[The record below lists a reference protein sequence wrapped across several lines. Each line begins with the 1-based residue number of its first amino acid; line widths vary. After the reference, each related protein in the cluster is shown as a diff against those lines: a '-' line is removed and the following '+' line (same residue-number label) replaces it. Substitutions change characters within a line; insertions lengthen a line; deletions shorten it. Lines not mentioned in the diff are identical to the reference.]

1 MDRRRCGKAAGRL
14 FAKVRRACLR
24 WDLLPPGEPVAIGI
38 SGGPDSLALVA
49 MLARRN
55 RMLEV
60 KSRLVGLH
68 VALRGDGEPW
78 SLPEAIRDW
87 CREQGVEVETV
98 VPRVDPGEAF
108 PMTCF
113 RCAGI
118 RRRTLLEA
126 ADARGCSR
134 LALGHH
140 ADDVVETWL
149 MSLFYTG
156 TGDVL
161 PPVRSYF
168 GGVVTVV
175 RPMYEAP
182 AREIRRVAS
191 LCGYPVDPVRCP
203 VEGSARRNRV
213 REVLAALGRDQ
224 RRVRRVLFRT
234 IVRSYGAPA
243 DGVVESAPG
252 GDGWRG

>member
-1 MDRRRCGKAAGRL
+1 MDRKRCAKAGGRL
-14 FAKVRRACLR
+14 FGKVRRSCLR

-55 RMLEV
+55 RMLPE

-68 VALRGDGEPW
+68 VALRGDGERW
-78 SLPEAIRDW
+78 ELPASIVEW
-87 CREQGVEVETV
+87 CRELGVEVETV
-98 VPRVDPGEAF
+98 APRLGPEEGF
-108 PMTCF
+108 PLTCF
-113 RCAGI
+113 RCAGL

-126 ADARGCSR
+126 ADERGCRR

-161 PPVRSYF
+161 PPFRSYF

-175 RPMYEAP
+175 RPLYEAS

-191 LCGYPVDPVRCP
+191 LCDYPVDPVRCP
-203 VEGSARRNRV
+203 VEDHARRNRI
-213 REVLAALGRDQ
+213 RTMLAALGHDQ
-224 RRVRRVLFRT
+224 RRVRRVLFQK
-234 IVRSYGAPA
+234 IVRLYEGMEGGGA
-243 DGVVESAPG
+243 GMVG
-252 GDGWRG
+252 

>member
-1 MDRRRCGKAAGRL
+1 MDRERCPKASGRL

-24 WDLLPPGEPVAIGI
+24 WDLLPPGESVAIGI

-55 RMLEV
+55 RMLET
-60 KSRLVGLH
+60 KSRLVGIH

-78 SLPEAIRDW
+78 TLPEPILAW
-87 CREQGVEVETV
+87 CRSEGVEVETV
-98 VPRVDPGEAF
+98 PPRVDPAEGF
-108 PMTCF
+108 PLSCF

-126 ADARGCSR
+126 ADARGCTR

-161 PPVRSYF
+161 PPARPYF

-175 RPMYEAP
+175 RPLYEAS

-224 RRVRRVLFRT
+224 KRVRRVLFRK
-234 IVRSYGAPA
+234 IVRLHEAGTDSP
-243 DGVVESAPG
+243 DDVVG
-252 GDGWRG
+252 